1 MHYYN
6 HKKKK
11 KTKIKKNVISLLFT
25 VRAVDGVA
33 GVLHED
39 DGVSVSGVDE
49 VAVLGA
55 NELPELLL
63 LELDLGPGQGLST
76 FRISE
81 IVLAQKSASASASA
95 DEMVPEL
102 ESEVQIQQYIQTD
115 SRSLSLSVQIWRD
128 RIEIF
133 GIRVGLIDGSGIV
146 EMTEGW

>member
-1 MHYYN
+1 
-6 HKKKK
+6 
-11 KTKIKKNVISLLFT
+11 

-95 DEMVPEL
+95 DDMVPEL

>member
-1 MHYYN
+1 
-6 HKKKK
+6 
-11 KTKIKKNVISLLFT
+11 